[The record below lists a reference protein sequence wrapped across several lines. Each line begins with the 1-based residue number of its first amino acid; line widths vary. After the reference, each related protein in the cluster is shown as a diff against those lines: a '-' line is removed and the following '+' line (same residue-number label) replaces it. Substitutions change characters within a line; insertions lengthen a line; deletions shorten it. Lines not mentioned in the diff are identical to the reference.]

1 MRGNAL
7 SALRHRRR
15 RPRIAML
22 ALAAFLFQALLL
34 SFHAPVHSAVA
45 GDLLT
50 DLKVVCSATS
60 AEDGVAVPAD
70 RDSDHHPSPLSS
82 HCPICRLTQVAVSYL
97 PVAGLE
103 LVLPEEPAEPFRL
116 SLASIGTD
124 QSRYP
129 PQSPRAPP
137 FRG

>member
-7 SALRHRRR
+7 IALRHGKR

-34 SFHAPVHSAVA
+34 SFHAPGHPAAA

-50 DLKVVCSATS
+50 DLQVICTTA
-60 AEDGVAVPAD
+60 PAD
-70 RDSDHHPSPLSS
+70 DGGAAPVDRNSDHHPSSLSS
-82 HCPICRLTQVAVSYL
+82 HCPICRLTQVAATYL
-97 PVAGLE
+97 PVTGLE
-103 LVLPEEPAEPFRL
+103 LVLPEEQSEPFRL

-124 QSRYP
+124 QGGYP